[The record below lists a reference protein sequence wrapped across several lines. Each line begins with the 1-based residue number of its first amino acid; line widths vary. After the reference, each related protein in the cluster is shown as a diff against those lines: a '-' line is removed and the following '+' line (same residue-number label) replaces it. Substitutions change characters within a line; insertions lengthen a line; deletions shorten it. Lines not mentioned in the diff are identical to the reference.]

1 MLDYTKIQKM
11 VLDGMKKNRI
21 KLGTYQNDFCIAVDG
36 SYLLIVP
43 HEMFLLDAV
52 KVLKACHQE
61 TAFNGDKMFS
71 YLDDSKP
78 LTSTGFTCL
87 HEKVL
92 YRYYKTTAGENVT
105 MMDEPFKYIDKWS
118 DPMVTKAPGRATPCY
133 LYTVGN
139 ITTLVGI
146 IMPAYFKIG
155 D

>member
-21 KLGTYQNDFCIAVDG
+21 KLGTYQNDFCIAVDD

-43 HEMFLLDAV
+43 HKEFLFDAM

-61 TAFNGDKMFS
+61 TAFDGDKLFS
-71 YLDDSKP
+71 YLNDSKE
-78 LTSTGFTCL
+78 LVYTGFSCRYENT
-87 HEKVL
+87 L
-92 YRYYKTTAGENVT
+92 YRYYKTENGEEVKVK
-105 MMDEPFKYIDKWS
+105 DEPFKYIDKWS

-133 LYTVGN
+133 LYTVGH